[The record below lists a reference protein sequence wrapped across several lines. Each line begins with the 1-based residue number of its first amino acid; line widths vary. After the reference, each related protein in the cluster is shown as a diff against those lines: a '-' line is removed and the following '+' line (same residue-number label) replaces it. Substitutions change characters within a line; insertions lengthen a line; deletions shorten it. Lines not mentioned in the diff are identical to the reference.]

1 MMDHTQFE
9 MQVAATLAA
18 AIAPARGIKETVAI
32 VDLMVEIR
40 NELASRSVIT
50 KTSAAFI
57 PKGR

>member
-9 MQVAATLAA
+9 MQVAAILTAG
-18 AIAPARGIKETVAI
+18 IAGTRGIKEPAAV
-32 VDLMVEIR
+32 VDLLVEIR
-40 NELASRSVIT
+40 DELVKRSVVT